1 MQRAKTILAVNGLY
15 LWWMA
20 VVVASIWSV
29 LYDGYGLDALLTAF
43 GVGFVVALWTLPL
56 PSFFAHFYA
65 RTIRRGVRYMLSRL
79 RRLS

>member
-15 LWWMA
+15 LWWTA

-29 LYDGYGLDALLTAF
+29 LHGGYGFEALLTAF

-65 RTIRRGVRYMLSRL
+65 RTIRRSMGYVLSRL
-79 RRLS
+79 RW